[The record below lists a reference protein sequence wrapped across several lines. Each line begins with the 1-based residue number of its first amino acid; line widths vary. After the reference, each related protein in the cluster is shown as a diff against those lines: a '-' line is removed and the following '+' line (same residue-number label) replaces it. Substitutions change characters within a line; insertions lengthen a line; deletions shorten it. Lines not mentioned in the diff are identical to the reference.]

1 MVTFLFSHFPIT
13 YPIHSFFIIYCT
25 IIIPTHLPYTS
36 FSFSLTQICNHC
48 NSQFHL
54 SSLLLLIYSTPLGTL
69 SPLFLTSLLFSSL
82 RGYPSPQI
90 RSTPS
95 IKPLI
100 IDNNI
105 WVSLL
110 SCCIFQHVVS
120 SLLNPFSFFLCPLL
134 SKSQNKNKKN
144 DDKQNAFSHLCL
156 LVHLHPAFFR
166 RHFVQ
171 QGTHYYPFT

>member
-1 MVTFLFSHFPIT
+1 MVRSSSPINDSFRKVVTFSSATSQLPT
-13 YPIHSFFIIYCT
+13 LIHSFFIIYSHFTPTFLLLLLSPRFGT
-25 IIIPTHLPYTS
+25 IQFAIPS
-36 FSFSLTQICNHC
+36 IFI
-48 NSQFHL
+48 
-54 SSLLLLIYSTPLGTL
+54 LLLLIYSTQLGTL
-69 SPLFLTSLLFSSL
+69 SPYSSLLFSSL

-156 LVHLHPAFFR
+156 LVHLHPALFR

-171 QGTHYYPFT
+171 